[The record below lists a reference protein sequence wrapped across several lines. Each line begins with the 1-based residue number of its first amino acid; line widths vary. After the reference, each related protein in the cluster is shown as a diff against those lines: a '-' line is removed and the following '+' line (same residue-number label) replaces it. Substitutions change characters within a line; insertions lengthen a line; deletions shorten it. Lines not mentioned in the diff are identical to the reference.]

1 MRCPFCGEADSRVI
15 DSRSADDGNTI
26 RRRREC
32 AGCGRRF
39 TTYEVVEKVPLMVI
53 KNDGRREPFSQQKL
67 LNGLIRSCEKRD
79 IPMEKIVNLSH
90 ELERDV
96 RNTMERE
103 ISSQKIGAMVMD
115 RLKDFDEVAYIRFA
129 SVYRKFADI
138 SSFITELD
146 ELRTAKKNAET
157 LVPPRVQ
164 KVPDREKKAKKK
176 G

>member
-1 MRCPFCGEADSRVI
+1 MRCPFCGAADSRVI

-32 AGCGRRF
+32 TACSRRF

-79 IPMEKIVNLSH
+79 IPTEKIVKLAQ

-146 ELRTAKKNAET
+146 ELRTAKQQSET
-157 LVPPRVQ
+157 LVPPSMAMP
-164 KVPDREKKAKKK
+164 KEKKEKKQK
-176 G
+176 